1 MEWFE
6 KTEHLSIA
14 DIAALSGKYRA
25 DSLVVAIEA
34 ILIDK
39 DESAAELTESEL
51 NFLAIE
57 ALEREVNNGGFSQ
70 LFANESRRF
79 VPLLNSALETIG
91 ASRTRALVE
100 RAISALRLDHSL
112 LGSEPMRYLESMY
125 ESMEDPAIQDQLGEL
140 DAEYYELG
148 EDLAS
153 ALLSYT
159 CQNIREFKS
168 A

>member
-6 KTEHLSIA
+6 NVEHLSIA
-14 DIAALSGKYRA
+14 EIAALSGRYRS

-39 DESAAELTESEL
+39 DESGAELTEGEL
-51 NFLAIE
+51 KFLAIE

-70 LFANESRRF
+70 LFVNESRRF
-79 VPLLNSALETIG
+79 VPFIVSALETIG

-100 RAISALRLDHSL
+100 RAINALKLDHSL
-112 LGSEPMRYLESMY
+112 LGSDPMRYLESMS
-125 ESMEDPAIQDQLGEL
+125 ESTEDPAIEEKLGEL

-159 CQNIREFKS
+159 CQNIVEFKS